1 MFWKKESVEKGTL
14 RKRLQED
21 EEAEIGLTRARVWF
35 VRVKKERENRKAQF
49 MCVQK
54 PTSSSQELERQL
66 AALRTLSS
74 FPFAPLTHKHT
85 HLLSGY
91 L

>member
-35 VRVKKERENRKAQF
+35 VRVKKRERE
-49 MCVQK
+49 
-54 PTSSSQELERQL
+54 
-66 AALRTLSS
+66 
-74 FPFAPLTHKHT
+74 
-85 HLLSGY
+85 
-91 L
+91 